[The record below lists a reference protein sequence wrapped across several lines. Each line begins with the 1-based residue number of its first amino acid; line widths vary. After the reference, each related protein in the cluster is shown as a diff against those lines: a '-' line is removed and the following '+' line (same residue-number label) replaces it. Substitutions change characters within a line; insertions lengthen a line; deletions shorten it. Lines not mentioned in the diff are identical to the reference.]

1 MKINGTNPKPRSGL
15 TAVLDIGTS
24 KICCLIA
31 KSNVDRGPYGDSGPK
46 IVGIGSHQ
54 SKGIRN
60 GAVVDLDAAEH
71 AIRAAVERAEQMA
84 GDNIDT
90 VTMNL
95 SAGKPKSKMV
105 ACEVAIG
112 GHDITDHDMR
122 RLLDPSSLLGEAP
135 DDRDIIHKIP
145 VGFSVDGNRGVRD
158 PIGMYGNTLGVNVHM
173 VTAAMA
179 PLLNL
184 KTVVERCH
192 LEVGD
197 IVVSPYASALAC
209 LVEDEMRMGATC
221 VDIGGGTTGISVFFD
236 GELVHT
242 DIVPVGGDHITKDL
256 ARGLQTPMGHAER
269 MKNLYGTCLP
279 SASDDTA
286 VIQVPLVGERQET
299 GTVQVARSMLVGI
312 IRPRVEEI
320 LDLVVG
326 RLEKAGFSQL
336 AGRVDI
342 TGGSSQL
349 TGLTEMASQV
359 FGHHVRVASPKP
371 IDGLAE
377 AVSGTAFSGVAGLLQ
392 FAVANAER
400 PIDANIEMQ
409 QPPNGLIGRIGHWL
423 RENF

>member
-1 MKINGTNPKPRSGL
+1 MKQRSGYV
-15 TAVLDIGTS
+15 AALDVGTTKTS
-24 KICCLIA
+24 CIIA
-31 KSNVDRGPYGDSGPK
+31 KPHVERGPYDEPGPR
-46 IVGIGSHQ
+46 IVGFGSHQ
-54 SKGIRN
+54 SQGIRG
-60 GAVVDLDAAEH
+60 GAVVDMAAAEH

-84 GDNIDT
+84 GDNIDS
-90 VTMNL
+90 VVLNV
-95 SAGKPKSKMV
+95 SAGKPQSNLV

-112 GHDITDHDMR
+112 GHGITQHDMR
-122 RLLDPSSLLGEAP
+122 RLMDPQKLLPNIPE
-135 DDRDIIHKIP
+135 DREVVHTIP
-145 VGFSVDGNRGVRD
+145 VGFSIDGSRGVRD
-158 PIGMYGNTLGVNVHM
+158 PIGMFGEVLGVNVHV
-173 VTAAMA
+173 VTALTA
-179 PLLNL
+179 PLRNL
-184 KTVVERCH
+184 RTVVERCH
-192 LEVGD
+192 LHID
-197 IVVSPYASALAC
+197 DMVVAPFASALAC
-209 LVEDEMRMGATC
+209 LVEDEKRIGSVC
-221 VDIGGGTTGISVFFD
+221 IDIGGGTTGIAVFFD

-242 DIVPVGGDHITKDL
+242 DIVPVGGDHITKDI

-279 SASDDTA
+279 SASDDTE

-336 AGRVDI
+336 AGRVVI

>member
-1 MKINGTNPKPRSGL
+1 MKQRSGYV
-15 TAVLDIGTS
+15 AALDVGTT
-24 KICCLIA
+24 KTCCIIA
-31 KSNVDRGPYGDSGPK
+31 KPHVERGPYDEPGPR
-46 IVGIGSHQ
+46 IIGFGSHQ
-54 SKGIRN
+54 SQGIRG
-60 GAVVDLDAAEH
+60 GAVVDMGAAEH

-84 GDNIDT
+84 GDNIDS
-90 VTMNL
+90 VVLNV
-95 SAGKPKSKMV
+95 SAGKPQSNLV

-112 GHDITDHDMR
+112 GHGITEHDMR
-122 RLLDPSSLLGEAP
+122 RLMDPQKLLPNIPE
-135 DDRDIIHKIP
+135 DREVVHTIP
-145 VGFSVDGNRGVRD
+145 VGFSIDGSRGVRD
-158 PIGMYGNTLGVNVHM
+158 PIGMFGEVLGVNVHV
-173 VTAAMA
+173 VTALTA
-179 PLLNL
+179 PLRNL
-184 KTVVERCH
+184 RTVVERCH
-192 LEVGD
+192 LQID
-197 IVVSPYASALAC
+197 DMVVAPFASALAC
-209 LVEDEMRMGATC
+209 LVEDEKRIGSVC
-221 VDIGGGTTGISVFFD
+221 IDIGGGTTGIAVFFD

-242 DIVPVGGDHITKDL
+242 DIIPVGGDHITKDI

-279 SASDDTA
+279 SASDDTE

-320 LDLVVG
+320 IDLVVG

-336 AGRVDI
+336 AGRVVI
-342 TGGSSQL
+342 TGGTSQL

-377 AVSGTAFSGVAGLLQ
+377 AVSGTAFSGVAGLLR

-400 PIDANIEMQ
+400 PIDADLEMQ
-409 QPPNGLIGRIGHWL
+409 QPPSGLIGRIGHWL